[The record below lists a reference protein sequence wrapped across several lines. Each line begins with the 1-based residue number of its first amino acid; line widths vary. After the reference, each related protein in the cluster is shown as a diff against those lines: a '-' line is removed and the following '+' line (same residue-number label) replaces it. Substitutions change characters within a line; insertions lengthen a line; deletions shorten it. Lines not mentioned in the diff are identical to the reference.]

1 LPLFFFVIFSA
12 AMFSR
17 FLRSGAKARALQQR
31 WINTAALSKS
41 LSSSNPP
48 LLVDVRP
55 IAAFNGWRLGDEV
68 RGGHL
73 PGAVTF
79 PLSWLEGVE
88 DSHLQTVLAQK
99 SITPNQ
105 KIVTYG
111 YTQNDAQ
118 QLAEKLKSL
127 GFTDVDT
134 YDDGQPDWAS
144 DPARPL
150 KTMPRFQKLVH
161 ADWVRKVLAGQPVEH
176 GPSRAAKPQVFHVH
190 YQKVEDYWNGHI
202 PGAPHLDTMYL
213 EEPKNWN
220 RRSPKELEAALLH
233 HGITKDTT
241 VILYGRTADPQP
253 WQPKPGQ
260 QAGQIAATRAALIL
274 MYAGVKDVRLLD
286 AGLGAWERAGF
297 QVTRD
302 PYFPTS
308 GVKSFGA
315 TIPEQPQLIADLE
328 EAKQIIA
335 DKKGGALV
343 SIRSWKEWIGETS
356 GYNYIA
362 AKGDIP
368 GAIFG
373 NCGSSAYH
381 MQTYR
386 NPDNTMRPFY
396 EIEEMWKG
404 IGITG
409 DKRVAFYCGTGWRA
423 SETFLYAYYL
433 GWDKMAVYDGG
444 WYEWSTLNPQPYRTG
459 PPVEEA
465 NDTKPRFG
473 YSEEIPKSERWMR
486 IVNKEEVEK
495 AKQ

>member
-1 LPLFFFVIFSA
+1 MRSLVIAARRSA
-12 AMFSR
+12 VRLA
-17 FLRSGAKARALQQR
+17 QR
-31 WINTAALSKS
+31 RHISTAGLSAALSS
-41 LSSSNPP
+41 PNPP
-48 LLVDVRP
+48 TLVDVRP
-55 IAAFNGWRLGDEV
+55 IAAFNGWRLGDEK

-73 PGAVTF
+73 PGALTF
-79 PLSWLEGVE
+79 PLSWLEGA
-88 DSHLQTVLAQK
+88 DDPKHLTAVLAQK
-99 SITPNQ
+99 GLTPDQ
-105 KIVTYG
+105 KVVTYG
-111 YTQNDAQ
+111 YNAQ
-118 QLAEKLKSL
+118 EASQLANKLKEL

-134 YDDGQPDWAS
+134 YPEGQPDWAADES
-144 DPARPL
+144 RPL
-150 KTMPRFQKLVH
+150 KTMPRFEKLVH
-161 ADWVRKVLAGQPVEH
+161 ADWVRRVINGQAVEH
-176 GPSRAAKPQVFHVH
+176 PPSKAAKPQVFHVH
-190 YQKVEDYWNGHI
+190 YQKVEDYWLGHI
-202 PGAPHLDTMYL
+202 PGASQLDTMTL
-213 EEPKNWN
+213 EEPSTWN
-220 RRSPKELEAALLH
+220 RRSPAEIRAALLH
-233 HGITKDTT
+233 HGITQDTT
-241 VILYGRTADPQP
+241 VILYGRTSDPQP

-297 QVTRD
+297 QTSKA
-302 PYFPTS
+302 PFYPTS
-308 GVKSFGA
+308 GVTDFGA
-315 TIPEQPQLIADLE
+315 SIPQQPQLIVDLD
-328 EAKQIIA
+328 EAKSIIA
-335 DKKGGALV
+335 DKQGGALV

-396 EIEEMWKG
+396 EIEQMWRE

-459 PPVEEA
+459 PPAEEKS
-465 NDTKPRFG
+465 DVKPRFG
-473 YSEEIPKSERWMR
+473 FEVTSTMDKSDRWMR
-486 IVNKEEVEK
+486 ITGKEE
-495 AKQ
+495 AINNTNLMKQN